1 MSGRE
6 DERYLGWTDVQ
17 TVASST
23 RLSVLF
29 VRRGGM
35 SSVPDDKA
43 SHISTGTSAIETFQ
57 SSTQL

>member
-23 RLSVLF
+23 RLSMLF
-29 VRRGGM
+29 GRRGGM
-35 SSVPDDKA
+35 SSVPNDKV
-43 SHISTGTSAIETFQ
+43 SQVSTETTAIETFQ
-57 SSTQL
+57 SSAQL